1 MGYLLGEVAQ
11 VLEFGVDRLNSRQ
24 FFVGIAFLGDELA
37 SDLGGTE
44 AGIETIG
51 SEPWISLTLGI
62 DDAFDIRK
70 QIGQMVFGA
79 LTSSGREGIDAGKAA
94 FQLMGAFA
102 DGDAV
107 LA

>member
-51 SEPWISLTLGI
+51 PEPWIS
-62 DDAFDIRK
+62 
-70 QIGQMVFGA
+70 
-79 LTSSGREGIDAGKAA
+79 
-94 FQLMGAFA
+94 
-102 DGDAV
+102 
-107 LA
+107 